1 VALAIVGEG
10 ALAFLGL
17 SVRPPTPSWGSMIN
31 EGRSFLAHDAYIS
44 LIPAAAMFL
53 TVLSFNFA
61 GDSLRA
67 FFDVKESSL

>member
-1 VALAIVGEG
+1 
-10 ALAFLGL
+10 
-17 SVRPPTPSWGSMIN
+17 MIN
-31 EGRSFLAHDAYIS
+31 EGRSFLEHDAYIS

-67 FFDVKESSL
+67 FFDVKEGAL